1 MRTRALP
8 GYSGA
13 MDDAKLVSLGK
24 YEIRGTLG
32 RGAMGTVYEGW
43 DPAIARKVAIKTVRI
58 PDASDAEA
66 QEELA
71 RFRREAQAAGRLNHP
86 NIVGV
91 FDYGETAELAYIVME
106 FVDGRT
112 LKSVLDKQERFAL
125 PDTVRVMQ
133 DVLGGLRYSHEH
145 GVVHRDI
152 KPANLILASDGRAKI
167 ADFGIARIE
176 SSSMTQAGTV
186 LGTPAY
192 MSPEQFMGQV
202 VTARSDL
209 YSAGVVLYQM
219 LTGERPFEGSLTSIM
234 HKVLHTRPPKPSDLA
249 VTVPPGMDAVV
260 ERAMARRPEDR
271 FASAAEFAHALT
283 DAAATGPTPAAAAV
297 ETPAADATVVAAP
310 PRTAPPA
317 QAAPADPPAR
327 ASRLPVAAAAGVVL
341 LAILGGGA
349 WLVLSRGPPHQAT
362 SSPQQ
367 SASLDLKPQDAAPAP
382 APPAT
387 VPAQAPSAPT
397 AQAAAPPQPPPV
409 VAAAPPAQAAAL
421 APTAPAPPADA
432 VPASAGPPAPP
443 APPAPA
449 PAAAP
454 PPTPAPAPAPTPTPT
469 QQLAM
474 VSSPAHLRAAI
485 AAATAQ
491 LPCTLVS
498 GNVAEPGRAVVLGGL
513 AGQGAPQARLHDAVA
528 EAAPGAAVDWRVAGF
543 DNAAFCQALDTIK
556 PVTAS
561 RFGVQ
566 PSFSASLKDGR
577 TQLHDGDA
585 LIVRVEMPDFEA
597 NLQVDY
603 LQSDGTVVH
612 IQRPTASPSHPFPPG
627 AIVGIGDPKPGG
639 PIPFAV
645 SEPYGTDM
653 ILAIASARPLFAQK
667 QPETER
673 TASYLKDLS
682 AAIAAAQRRHERV
695 VASALVLETAPRR

>member
-1 MRTRALP
+1 
-8 GYSGA
+8 
-13 MDDAKLVSLGK
+13 MDDARLLSLGK

-58 PDASDAEA
+58 PDASDTEA

-91 FDYGETAELAYIVME
+91 FDYGETVELAYIVME

-125 PDTVRVMQ
+125 PDIVRVMQ
-133 DVLGGLRYSHEH
+133 DVLEGLRYSHEH

-152 KPANLILASDGRAKI
+152 KPANLILAGDGRAKI

-271 FASAAEFAHALT
+271 FASAAEFAQALR
-283 DAAATGPTPAAAAV
+283 DAAEATPAPANAAV
-297 ETPAADATVVAAP
+297 EAPAADATVVAAP
-310 PRTAPPA
+310 PRAA
-317 QAAPADPPAR
+317 VARAAPDEPPAR
-327 ASRLPVAAAAGVVL
+327 ASRLPAAAAAGVVL

-349 WLVLSRGPPHQAT
+349 WLALSRGPSHQPA
-362 SSPQQ
+362 SPAQQ
-367 SASLDLKPQDAAPAP
+367 SASLDAKPRDAAPAP
-382 APPAT
+382 APLAT
-387 VPAQAPSAPT
+387 KTAEAPFAPT
-397 AQAAAPPQPPPV
+397 EQAAAPQPPPV
-409 VAAAPPAQAAAL
+409 VAAASQAQAAA
-421 APTAPAPPADA
+421 PA
-432 VPASAGPPAPP
+432 PAPP
-443 APPAPA
+443 APPPAAAAPA
-449 PAAAP
+449 PTLAEPPAPQQPAPVPAAAP
-454 PPTPAPAPAPTPTPT
+454 PPTPAPQ

-474 VSSPAHLRAAI
+474 ASSPAHLRAAI

-491 LPCTLVS
+491 LACTLVS
-498 GNVAEPGRAVVLGGL
+498 GNVGESGGAVVLSGL

-543 DNAAFCQALDTIK
+543 DNPVFCQALDTIQ
-556 PVTAS
+556 PVAAS

-566 PSFSASLKDGR
+566 PGFSVSLKDGR
-577 TQLHDGDA
+577 TQLRDGDA
-585 LIVRVEMPDFEA
+585 LVLRVAMPDFEA
-597 NLQVDY
+597 HLQVDY

-612 IQRPTASPSHPFPPG
+612 IQRPTASPAHPFPPR
-627 AIVGIGDPKPGG
+627 ASVGIGDPKPGG

-653 ILAIASARPLFAQK
+653 MLAIASARPLFAQK
-667 QPETER
+667 QPQTER
-673 TASYLKDLS
+673 SATYLKDLS
-682 AAIAAAQRRHERV
+682 AAIAAAERRHERV
-695 VASALVLETAPRR
+695 VASALILETAPRR